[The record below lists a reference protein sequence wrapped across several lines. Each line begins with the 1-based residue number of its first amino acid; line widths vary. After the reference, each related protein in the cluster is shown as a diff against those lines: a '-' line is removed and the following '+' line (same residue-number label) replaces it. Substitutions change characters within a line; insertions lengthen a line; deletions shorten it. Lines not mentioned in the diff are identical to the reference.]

1 MSFTCCRCNS
11 WFNELRFS
19 WFYFLRLSSTAGC
32 SCSLSNGPQSSSRFN
47 LWDANASSQ
56 LSRGW
61 CNTSIEHKRAA
72 VLLVTCFSFTVFG
85 MFCFQPTEWLVQH
98 LWQTTG
104 GWRKDWTGRMSYNKN
119 PKIFPPLVFWW
130 DFEEVAHCEE
140 LKVLFLQHT
149 LKRLNRLCKIG
160 NIWIKMVFIKIV
172 KTALKRKCD
181 WDIIG
186 VTWSRSSGLS
196 FRLCVIDQLWWWRHL
211 LWLFFIHCWFEI
223 LNICALFDPHRGAHV
238 IIVINSITRSCI
250 QSALVDT
257 WTKDDRNQ
265 ESWSHIIIF

>member
-1 MSFTCCRCNS
+1 MVGATFVTNYRRVTKRLD
-11 WFNELRFS
+11 WKNELEQK
-19 WFYFLRLSSTAGC
+19 Y
-32 SCSLSNGPQSSSRFN
+32 SLLWCFDGTLKKLLIVKN
-47 LWDANASSQ
+47 L
-56 LSRGW
+56 
-61 CNTSIEHKRAA
+61 
-72 VLLVTCFSFTVFG
+72 
-85 MFCFQPTEWLVQH
+85 
-98 LWQTTG
+98 
-104 GWRKDWTGRMSYNKN
+104 
-119 PKIFPPLVFWW
+119 
-130 DFEEVAHCEE
+130 
-140 LKVLFLQHT
+140 VLFLQHT

-257 WTKDDRNQ
+257 WTKDDRIQ

>member
-1 MSFTCCRCNS
+1 
-11 WFNELRFS
+11 
-19 WFYFLRLSSTAGC
+19 
-32 SCSLSNGPQSSSRFN
+32 
-47 LWDANASSQ
+47 
-56 LSRGW
+56 
-61 CNTSIEHKRAA
+61 
-72 VLLVTCFSFTVFG
+72 
-85 MFCFQPTEWLVQH
+85 
-98 LWQTTG
+98 
-104 GWRKDWTGRMSYNKN
+104 
-119 PKIFPPLVFWW
+119 
-130 DFEEVAHCEE
+130 
-140 LKVLFLQHT
+140 
-149 LKRLNRLCKIG
+149 
-160 NIWIKMVFIKIV
+160 MVFIEIV

-257 WTKDDRNQ
+257 WTKDDRIQ
-265 ESWSHIIIF
+265 ESWSHIIIFLKDFYFFRQNTNKETVWSGSALPSGSWEIRSSLAGRGFLSWLL